1 MSESAVSYLTTNRGG
16 AINDNDNNN
25 NNNNNIYCLFGA
37 NQNINMIKCALHLY
51 LTYIHTIKCTSRI
64 V

>member
-16 AINDNDNNN
+16 AINDNNNN
-25 NNNNNIYCLFGA
+25 NNYYYYCLFGA
-37 NQNINMIKCALHLY
+37 NQTINMIKCALHLY

-64 V
+64 I